1 MATKAE
7 KAALA
12 ELLRQIED
20 LSSWLDDTAYPRRSR
35 EPLQQA
41 LDTVCDVFDL
51 TTACPACDGCGKVA
65 NSQDQEPWTRW
76 LALPL
81 ASAAAVT
88 MGLVK
93 PVTCRRCGGS
103 GHVVKDEGEEKRRCS
118 ANQRT

>member
-20 LSSWLDDTAYPRRSR
+20 LWSWLDDTAYPRRSR
-35 EPLQQA
+35 ESLQQA
-41 LDTVCDVFDL
+41 LDTVYDVFDL

-65 NSQDQEPWTRW
+65 NTQDQEPRSRW

-81 ASAAAVT
+81 TGAAAVT
-88 MGLVK
+88 MGLIK

-103 GHVVKDEGEEKRRCS
+103 GHLVKDEEQQK
-118 ANQRT
+118 